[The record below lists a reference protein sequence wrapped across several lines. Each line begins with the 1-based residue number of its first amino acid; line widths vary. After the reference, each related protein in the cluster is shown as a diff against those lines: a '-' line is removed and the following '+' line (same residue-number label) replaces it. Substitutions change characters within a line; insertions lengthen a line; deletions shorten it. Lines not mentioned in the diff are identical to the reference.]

1 MHKGIATVSLAG
13 RLADKLAAAAGA
25 GFDGVE
31 IFDNDLVA
39 SDLSPAD
46 VARRCADLGLSIDLF
61 QPFRDAEGHA
71 PGAFAAVEHR
81 FRTKLGV
88 MAELGADVVLCCSN
102 VNADA
107 VDDPDL
113 SAAQLHR
120 LGDLAAEAG
129 VTIAYEALAWGRHV
143 HRVGRAWEIVRRADH
158 PAVTVAVDTFHML
171 ARGDSGEAL
180 ADVPGEK
187 IGFLQVADAPLLDM
201 NVLEWSRHFRCF
213 PGQGTLDVTGVVAA
227 TLAAGYAGPL
237 SLEVFSDV
245 VRENDPR
252 VTARDAMRSLIYLE
266 DQLASRRDPAAAPT
280 SAGPTSA
287 GPTSVAPAARRTD
300 AAFAELASAGDP
312 GVADLLGDLGFTLAG
327 RHRTKPVTWWRN
339 GEAHVVLNSTPLT
352 SYADRVAGEA
362 TALGLVAPPVESVA
376 DRAKA
381 LLWPAVD
388 RTRGEAEAVLPGI
401 SAPSG
406 LHVFLSAEPGG
417 HDDWHRDFAPEPD
430 AAAAAAPAEGA
441 PTGWLGLDHVG
452 VAVPAETLNEEVSF
466 FRTLFDLHPAG
477 VEEFMDP
484 RGRLRSRAL
493 RPTTGDLRVI
503 LNVADTS
510 AAAVRPRRGVTQLA
524 FAVPDVRREAR
535 RLRAAG
541 VPLMTVPDN
550 YYVDLDA
557 RFALDPELL
566 DDLRAHG
573 LLYDRDG
580 ADGSGGELLHLYT
593 PVLPGGYYVELLE
606 RRGGY
611 DGYGSA
617 NTHVRLAAQA

>member
-46 VARRCADLGLSIDLF
+46 VARRCADLGLTVDLF

-71 PGAFAAVEHR
+71 PAAFAAVEHR

-120 LGDLAAEAG
+120 LGELAAESG

-143 HRVGRAWEIVRRADH
+143 HRVGQAWEVVRRADH

-171 ARGDSGEAL
+171 ARGDDGEAL
-180 ADVPGEK
+180 AGVPGEK

-227 TLAAGYAGPL
+227 TLRAGYAGPL

-245 VRENDPR
+245 VREADPR
-252 VTARDAMRSLIYLE
+252 VTARDAMRSLLYLE
-266 DQLASRRDPAAAPT
+266 DQLASRPTDQAPPARERITASLTA
-280 SAGPTSA
+280 
-287 GPTSVAPAARRTD
+287 VAPAARRTD
-300 AAFAELASAGDP
+300 TAFVELASAGDP

-339 GEAHVVLNSTPLT
+339 GAAHVVLNSTPLA
-352 SYADRVAGEA
+352 SYTDRVAGEA

-388 RTRGEAEAVLPGI
+388 RTRGESEAVLPGI

-406 LHVFLSAEPGG
+406 LHVFLSAEPGD
-417 HDDWHRDFAPEPD
+417 HDDWHRDFAPETGSPAD
-430 AAAAAAPAEGA
+430 APGDASP
-441 PTGWLGLDHVG
+441 GWLGLDHVG
-452 VAVPAETLNEEVSF
+452 VAVPEETLNEEVSF
-466 FRTLFDLHPAG
+466 FRTLFDLRPAG
-477 VEEFMDP
+477 TEEFMDP

-503 LNVADTS
+503 LNVADTAGRS
-510 AAAVRPRRGVTQLA
+510 RRGVTQLA

-541 VPLMTVPDN
+541 VPLMAVPDN

-557 RFALDPELL
+557 RFGLDPDLL
-566 DDLRAHG
+566 ADLREHG
-573 LLYDRDG
+573 LLYDRAG